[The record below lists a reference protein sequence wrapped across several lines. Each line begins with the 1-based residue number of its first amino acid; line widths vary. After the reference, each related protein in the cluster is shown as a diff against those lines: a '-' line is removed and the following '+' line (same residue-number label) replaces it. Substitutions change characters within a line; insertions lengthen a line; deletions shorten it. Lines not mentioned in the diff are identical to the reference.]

1 MEQDLQKMQQEAAHR
16 VHEMQSRAKKH
27 LQEEPPK
34 QPPEPPKEITPEKA
48 EPIPASAEAPN
59 LLDGLLQD
67 SERTLILLLIL
78 LLSTEQEDLSAV
90 FSLLYLLL

>member
-1 MEQDLQKMQQEAAHR
+1 
-16 VHEMQSRAKKH
+16 
-27 LQEEPPK
+27 
-34 QPPEPPKEITPEKA
+34 
-48 EPIPASAEAPN
+48 
-59 LLDGLLQD
+59 LLQD